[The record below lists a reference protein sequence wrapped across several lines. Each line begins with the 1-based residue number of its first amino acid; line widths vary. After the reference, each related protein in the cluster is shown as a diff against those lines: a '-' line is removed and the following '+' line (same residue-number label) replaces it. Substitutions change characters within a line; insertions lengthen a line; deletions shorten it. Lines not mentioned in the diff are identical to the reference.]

1 MRIHIYGLYGSIKA
15 TRSGDSAIQMAAGR
29 PTPGASPAD
38 NRLPTTHA
46 SMQKPTK
53 RDREQLI
60 SINRMES
67 DVFDKTVKE
76 LPGERDVHRGK
87 GRNLIDGTIHGTAK
101 IRKIVSTMRAVAIL
115 MGELKEEIAE
125 RVLLKVMESL
135 QVVTNDRAW

>member
-1 MRIHIYGLYGSIKA
+1 
-15 TRSGDSAIQMAAGR
+15 MAAGR

-87 GRNLIDGTIHGTAK
+87 G
-101 IRKIVSTMRAVAIL
+101 
-115 MGELKEEIAE
+115 
-125 RVLLKVMESL
+125 
-135 QVVTNDRAW
+135 